1 MPPPGRISGHEAGF
15 GGNQETSGGIVVN
28 NDRFALLEGLLG
40 EAFARLGQATPTVVS
55 VKPPEE
61 GDETSASYAM
71 PFSWPNRI
79 VASPDDI
86 GPAVSDQLAAG
97 PVLLVPPWNRRQ
109 ERRHPLS
116 RDEHEIA
123 VLNCVPDGPDSLL
136 AVLTPTGMWS
146 SPSSQQVR
154 EELAKRW
161 KPVLLIYAAG
171 VLPGVHSSFLLA
183 VMFLRPRG
191 GRRLPAPR
199 LPGAFRARTTQRSQG
214 ISGVCSGKEEAARSS
229 AISCATCRSRAIPC
243 RSNVTILLWRREE
256 QNSRS
261 WEAPPPSA
269 SCSTS
274 RPTGSMLHRIASC
287 CRELQP
293 RTLLG

>member
-1 MPPPGRISGHEAGF
+1 MRRVPA
-15 GGNQETSGGIVVN
+15 ETRKPARGYVVN

-79 VASPDDI
+79 VTSSDDI
-86 GPAVSDQLAAG
+86 ELAVSDQLAAG

-146 SPSSQQVR
+146 SLSSQQVR

-183 VMFLRPRG
+183 VVFLRPREAEDS
-191 GRRLPAPR
+191 PVPR
-199 LPGAFRARTTQRSQG
+199 LPSASAPGRRRDHRGFPASAQARRRQHAVRL
-214 ISGVCSGKEEAARSS
+214 CPARPAAAGRFSVVR
-229 AISCATCRSRAIPC
+229 T
-243 RSNVTILLWRREE
+243 
-256 QNSRS
+256 SRS
-261 WEAPPPSA
+261 CLGGEK
-269 SCSTS
+269 S
-274 RPTGSMLHRIASC
+274 RTHGHGKLHHHRRVVRLRALRDPCCTGSQVAAGNSNPGRF
-287 CRELQP
+287 
-293 RTLLG
+293 